1 MKQKIVLIAPIQ
13 SRSGYGV
20 HSRIIAKSL
29 LSIPKIV
36 ENFDIEIYP
45 LKWGNTPL
53 NAELPSE
60 IKQLIVH
67 NNQINYQ
74 PDISIHITI
83 PSEFQKIGKFSIGI
97 TAGTEASI
105 APKAFVEGC
114 NRVDLV
120 ITPSEFSK
128 LVLQT
133 TKTKD
138 GIITNVPFEV
148 LFEGLDTDIFTKN
161 NVQKTELTDFLNT
174 DVKEQFCFLFN
185 GHWLQ
190 GNLFQDRKDVSG
202 LVHTFLKT
210 FMRKK
215 KKPALLLKTSGAGFS
230 ITERDVILDK
240 INQIQ
245 KAIREQEKF
254 NGQFPNIYVLNGELT
269 DHQVNELYN
278 HSKVKAMVNFTK
290 AEGYGL
296 PLLEFTSTGKP
307 LICSNYSGHLDFVNP
322 DFAVLLPGQ
331 LTPIDHSAKNEWI
344 NEGAWFTVNYTLA
357 GQILNDVFENYEK
370 YLVKSRK
377 HPKYTNDN
385 FSLTKMN
392 VKFLEILEKY
402 CSLEST
408 QTKTFTLPK
417 LKKL

>member
-1 MKQKIVLIAPIQ
+1 MKQKLILIAPIQ

-29 LSIPKIV
+29 LSLPKIV
-36 ENFDIEIYP
+36 DNFDIEIYP

-53 NAELPSE
+53 NVELPKE
-60 IKQLIVH
+60 ISQLIVH

-97 TAGTEASI
+97 TAGTEASVANKPFI
-105 APKAFVEGC
+105 EGC

-120 ITPSEFSK
+120 ITPSEFTK

-138 GIITNVPFEV
+138 GVIATVPFEV
-148 LFEGLDTDIFTKN
+148 LFEGLDTNIFDKSQ
-161 NVQKTELTDFLNT
+161 VKKSGLTDFLNN

-190 GNLFQDRKDVSG
+190 GNIFQDRKDVSG

-215 KKPALLLKTSGAGFS
+215 TKPALILKTSGAGFS
-230 ITERDVILDK
+230 ITERDSILDR

-245 KAIREQEKF
+245 KMIREQEKF
-254 NGQFPNIYVLNGELT
+254 NGQFPNIYVLNGELS
-269 DHQVNELYN
+269 DAQVNELYN
-278 HSKVKAMVNFTK
+278 HPKIKAMVCFSK
-290 AEGYGL
+290 AEGFGL
-296 PLLEFTSTGKP
+296 PMLEFTSTGKP

-322 DFAVLLPGQ
+322 DFAILLPGQ
-331 LTPIDHSAKNEWI
+331 LTPIDNSAKNEWI
-344 NEGAWFTVNYTLA
+344 SEGSWFTVNYTLA
-357 GQILNDVFENYEK
+357 GQLMNDVIEK
-370 YLVKSRK
+370 YDKYVERSRK
-377 HPKYTNDN
+377 HPKYTRDN
-385 FSLTKMN
+385 FSIEKMN

-402 CSLEST
+402 CTLESS
-408 QTKTFTLPK
+408 QPKTFTLPK